1 MNPSAFSWV
10 LAACSALLVGV
21 SKTGVPGLGILMV
34 PLMAMVFPAKLS
46 VGALLPM
53 LLTGD
58 VFAVAYYRQHAQ
70 WRRLLE
76 LFPCVLVGIGI
87 GTFVLSRTD
96 SAQLKPFLGYFVLA
110 LLALELARKRFG
122 WTTVPNQWWFVVLMG
137 SLAGFATTVG
147 NLAGP
152 VMNIYLISRGLLK
165 NQFMGTTAWY
175 FLIINACKV
184 PIFWKLDMIT
194 ADTLHFD
201 LVMVPM
207 IVLGALAGKWALPK
221 IPQIFFNSI
230 VLLLAA
236 IAAFIL
242 IFG

>member
-152 VMNIYLISRGLLK
+152 VMNIYLVSRGLLK